1 MKDYYSILE
10 INKTS
15 DSNKIKETYKKL
27 ILKWHPDKNH
37 KYYDTN
43 SIFRDIKEAY
53 DILNNNEK
61 RVIYDI

>member
-1 MKDYYSILE
+1 MKNYYSILE
-10 INKTS
+10 INTN
-15 DSNKIKETYKKL
+15 SNLQTIKESYRKL

-43 SIFRDIKEAY
+43 SIFRDVKDAY

-61 RVIYDI
+61 KDSV